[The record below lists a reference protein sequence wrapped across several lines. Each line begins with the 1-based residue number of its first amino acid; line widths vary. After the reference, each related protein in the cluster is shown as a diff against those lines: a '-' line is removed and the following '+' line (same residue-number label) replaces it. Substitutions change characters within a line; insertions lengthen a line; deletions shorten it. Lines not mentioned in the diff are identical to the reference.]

1 PAAQVHDQP
10 VQEMRQHGVAANQV
24 AGFVLLQQEGAHIIL
39 LEDEGRIGQLGDLDH
54 PVVAQVEHVADAA
67 QDVVVDHGVARR
79 PYRPPI
85 LPVPPAWL
93 PPDRALDD
101 DAFRQPLIIAHP
113 PRLYP
118 HQVAAL
124 QVLRAIAAT
133 LVFDRGP
140 AVVGQLHA
148 ASVPAAVKADQPRPG
163 VDMGDRTAQVIAV
176 IVAVAI
182 AVIVSV
188 AVSVSAL
195 ADVPPDLDRTRPES
209 APGLRRLEPDHVATL
224 QAFPRALAPLV
235 EQARA
240 RVVTHLRLLHAAAA
254 GVVDNQ

>member
-1 PAAQVHDQP
+1 
-10 VQEMRQHGVAANQV
+10 
-24 AGFVLLQQEGAHIIL
+24 
-39 LEDEGRIGQLGDLDH
+39 
-54 PVVAQVEHVADAA
+54 
-67 QDVVVDHGVARR
+67 
-79 PYRPPI
+79 
-85 LPVPPAWL
+85 PVPPAWL

-113 PRLYP
+113 PRLYA

-124 QVLRAIAAT
+124 QVLRAIAAA
-133 LVFDRGP
+133 LVFDRGA

-195 ADVPPDLDRTRPES
+195 ADVAHDLDRTRPEF
-209 APGLRRLEPDHVATL
+209 APGLRHIDPDHVATL
-224 QAFPRALAPLV
+224 QAFHRALAPLV

-240 RVVTHLRLLHAAAA
+240 LVVTHLRLLHAAAA
-254 GVVDNQ
+254 GVVDNQEDAVVARINAVDGALQLAAVLRGVALVGLPVAAGIAAIAARADAAGEQQQNAGGEHDCD